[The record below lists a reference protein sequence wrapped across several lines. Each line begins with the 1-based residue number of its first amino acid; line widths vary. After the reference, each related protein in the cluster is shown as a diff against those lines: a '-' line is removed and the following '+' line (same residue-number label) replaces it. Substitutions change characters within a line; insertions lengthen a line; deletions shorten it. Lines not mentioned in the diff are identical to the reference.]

1 MRVLSHFSRVQLFVT
16 SWTVALQAPLSTG
29 FSRQEFWSGL
39 PGPRLGDLPHPG
51 IKPGSPALQADSLP
65 LSHLGSP
72 THIIHHTYSIVRELN
87 MQAQGAIKKKV
98 ITADSDCSHE
108 IKRCLLLGRKVMTNL
123 DRIFKS
129 LDITLPTKVRLVK
142 AMVFPVV
149 MYGCESWTVKKTEH
163 RRVDAFKLWFW
174 RRLLRV
180 PWTARRSN

>member
-129 LDITLPTKVRLVK
+129 LDITLPTKVRLIK

-163 RRVDAFKLWFW
+163 RRVDAFKLWCW